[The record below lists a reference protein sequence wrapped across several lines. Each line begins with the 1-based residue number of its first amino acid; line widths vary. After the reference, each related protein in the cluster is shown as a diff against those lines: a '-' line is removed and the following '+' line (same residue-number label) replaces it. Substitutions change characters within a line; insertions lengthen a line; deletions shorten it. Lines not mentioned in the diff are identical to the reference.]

1 MIALRARL
9 AALALPLLALVPLTA
24 ACNSAQDVEE
34 EETSEG
40 AFTVRN
46 CVVENAIGADGY
58 TEIKEADPSLV
69 SRKRVNERGEL
80 EDDPLKVARPTAAD
94 LQGAMT
100 KISKHLD
107 RITREVPDS
116 ARRRELYS
124 AANRGKKM
132 EPYCLFH
139 APGKAIYGT
148 VVMFHGFNDR
158 PHQQAKLASYLFH
171 NGFNVYNVFLAN
183 MLMVEGTDYWPKTVF
198 RQDVLATL
206 LGKLSAPENQSVLQP
221 MLPRLQTGALTDED
235 KIALN
240 RILGPEI
247 SLDTMLAAWGEPGGE
262 KWKRLYQTHAASE
275 NESLVD
281 SAHKADFMDYVR
293 DASERIGELSDIPGP
308 IFVQGLSVGGTVALA
323 AAAADGGRRV
333 KGVVSHA
340 PWLQSI
346 EAKNNLQAMVAGP
359 LDSLVGAAGG
369 QYPIRWDS
377 HRIAFSPAS
386 ISATL
391 ALGSWTA
398 SETNVRK
405 LALIPTAQVVTEDE
419 DSADNAASGKL
430 QAAFTSNAS
439 IGPLHARVSYPRD
452 LHVRHAITD
461 PENYKDGDPA
471 GPSWNR
477 YWRTLYQESFRF
489 YTTGAMSQENL
500 VSRELDPALPKPAC
514 VMTEFPQRCAQ

>member
-1 MIALRARL
+1 MKALRARFF
-9 AALALPLLALVPLTA
+9 AFALPLVSLAV
-24 ACNSAQDVEE
+24 ACSPTTEVEE

-46 CVVENAIGADGY
+46 CVVERAVGSDGY
-58 TEIKEADPSLV
+58 SEIKEADPALV
-69 SRKRVNERGEL
+69 SRQRVNAQGEL
-80 EDDPLKVARPTAAD
+80 EDDPVKVVRPTAED
-94 LQGAMT
+94 VQGAMT

-148 VVMFHGFNDR
+148 VVLFHGFNDR

-183 MLMVEGTDYWPKTVF
+183 MYMVEGTDYWPKTVF

-206 LGKLSAPENQSVLQP
+206 LGKLSAPENQTVLQP
-221 MLPRLQTGALTDED
+221 ILPRLQSGALTGED
-235 KIALN
+235 KIALD
-240 RILGPEI
+240 RILGPQL
-247 SLDTMLAAWGEPGGE
+247 SLEMLVAAWGEPGGE
-262 KWKRLYQTHAASE
+262 KWKRLYQTHTPADG
-275 NESLVD
+275 ESLVD

-293 DASERIGELSDIPGP
+293 DASERIAELSDLPGP

-346 EAKNNLQAMVAGP
+346 DPKNNTQVMIAGP
-359 LDSLVGAAGG
+359 LDSLIGAAGG

-398 SETNVRK
+398 SPSNVQK
-405 LALIPTAQVVTEDE
+405 LSAIPTAQVVTEDE

-430 QAAFTSNAS
+430 HAAFASNAAS
-439 IGPLHARVSYPRD
+439 AALHARVTYPRD

-461 PENYKDGDPA
+461 PENYRDGDPA

-489 YTTGAMSQENL
+489 FTTGKMSQENL
-500 VSRELDPALPKPAC
+500 VRREIDTALPKPAC
-514 VMTEFPQRCAQ
+514 VMSEYPQRCGQ